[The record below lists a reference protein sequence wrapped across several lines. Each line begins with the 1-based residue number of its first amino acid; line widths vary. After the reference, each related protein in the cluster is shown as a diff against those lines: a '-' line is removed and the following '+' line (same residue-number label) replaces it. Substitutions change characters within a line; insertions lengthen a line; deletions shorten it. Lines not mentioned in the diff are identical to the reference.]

1 MHLIFRTL
9 KINATDNSDG
19 ALDELF
25 YKSKISTRLKKLIK
39 KLCAS
44 DKSTTVSLQYF
55 PTHNKDHAVVNG
67 DEGTMQ
73 LLFKAETLVHVG
85 RHVALFKNA

>member
-1 MHLIFRTL
+1 MMFRTI
-9 KINATDNSDG
+9 KINAYDNSG
-19 ALDELF
+19 ALDELS

-44 DKSTTVSLQYF
+44 DKSTIVSLQYC
-55 PTHNKDHAVVNG
+55 PTHNKNHAVVNG

-85 RHVALFKNA
+85 RHVALFKNT